1 MGSHGRIMALNC
13 VTNQWVENVL
23 CHFSVCRLMAC
34 RNGTSRMEAPITSEM
49 ELWSASQLS
58 GIWTLSAMCYEG
70 EDAYTDT
77 QNRHKETE
85 AYTLRILLT
94 FSLYLIFSSLFF
106 VLTSLSL
113 SPFCFFSL
121 SAGCSISNLD
131 CDRDLMNFKVMVL
144 IVWGGWIQMEKL
156 KRGTPVMEYV
166 DLFFW
171 VLWFYKILMLLKI
184 RNSLSNSIINVF
196 KAMTVHWPSNTD

>member
-1 MGSHGRIMALNC
+1 MTIILSIVCPMTALTSSTSKTNKKTFSHGRMMRLVC

-70 EDAYTDT
+70 EDAYTDN

-85 AYTLRILLT
+85 AHTLKILPT
-94 FSLYLIFSSLFF
+94 FSLYQILSSLF
-106 VLTSLSL
+106 VALTSVSR
-113 SPFCFFSL
+113 SPFRFFSL

-131 CDRDLMNFKVMVL
+131 CDGGLVNFTVMML
-144 IVWGGWIQMEKL
+144 IVWIEME
-156 KRGTPVMEYV
+156 
-166 DLFFW
+166 
-171 VLWFYKILMLLKI
+171 
-184 RNSLSNSIINVF
+184 NVIF
-196 KAMTVHWPSNTD
+196 CLVTVTL